1 MRRRHLVTTAAL
13 SALLAVPVAANAQ
26 TTSTVKVTDKSS
38 VAAGTTLRVGIQA
51 VVPTALRR
59 ARNCTVR
66 LAGVKNLTGSA
77 RLTARGGRQ
86 RAQLKL
92 PPTLKPGRYRL
103 VTACGG
109 IAKRTVTVVT
119 VRPPAVG
126 VSTKL
131 IGGPKL
137 QGRLGTTSFAWAA
150 EVTNPDTILDA
161 YSVTVT
167 VTMTD
172 ATGQQLVDRQ
182 LVRRIPAGA
191 TITVGD
197 HVDLPLG
204 GAPLTTA
211 QATASARF
219 GLTATKQPLPI
230 VTPNPIRIS
239 GVITAGQVTQVSL
252 TGQVN
257 SALSGTTT
265 RRSWVT
271 FFDAAGAFV
280 GAVARP
286 DIALPPGASPL
297 DFSLSDITVP
307 PTADHALVNY
317 EG

>member
-1 MRRRHLVTTAAL
+1 MRRRHLAATAAL
-13 SALLAVPVAANAQ
+13 SLLLAVPVAANAQ
-26 TTSTVKVTDKSS
+26 TTSTVTVTGKSS
-38 VAAGTTLRVGIQA
+38 AAAGTTLRVGIQTS
-51 VVPTALRR
+51 VPTSLRR

-66 LAGVKNLTGSA
+66 LAGVKNLRGAA
-77 RLTARGGRQ
+77 RLTARGGRKQ
-86 RAQLKL
+86 ATLKL
-92 PPTLKPGRYRL
+92 PVTLKPGRYRL

-109 IAKRTVTVVT
+109 IAKRTVTVVS
-119 VRPPAVG
+119 VLPPAVG
-126 VSTKL
+126 VSSKL

-150 EVTNPDTILDA
+150 EVTNPDKVLDA
-161 YSVTVT
+161 YAVTVT
-167 VTMTD
+167 VTMSD

-211 QATASARF
+211 QVAATARF
-219 GLTATKQPLPI
+219 GLTASNQPLPI
-230 VTPNPIRIS
+230 VTPNPVRIS

-252 TGQVN
+252 TAQVN
-257 SALSGTTT
+257 SALRGTTT

-271 FFDAAGAFV
+271 FFDADNAFV

-307 PTADHALVNY
+307 PTADHALVSY